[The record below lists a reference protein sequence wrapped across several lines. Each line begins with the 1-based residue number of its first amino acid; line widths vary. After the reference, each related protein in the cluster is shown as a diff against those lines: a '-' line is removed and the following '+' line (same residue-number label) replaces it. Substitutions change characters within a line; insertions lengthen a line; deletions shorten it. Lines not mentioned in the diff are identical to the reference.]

1 MWCNNYEFFKGKFSS
16 GATPLLKNKKL
27 KPKAQEK
34 KKKNVNFEKMYK
46 KKPIAKKSGFSKF
59 KVDLIE
65 GEDTKSVQEN
75 NFEEINE
82 SLRTPSPKI
91 KKKNLDF
98 FTISLKKFKNSNLTN
113 PNFDLET
120 TTQTSEFLDDS
131 ADFLK
136 KRKENAYEIS
146 DKSQSSSNKS
156 RFEHDYEIVE
166 VIGKGYFGTVYKCV
180 NKVDGLFYA
189 VKCTNF
195 NIRCINSEKK
205 ILFMYIFN

>member
-1 MWCNNYEFFKGKFSS
+1 MWCNNSEFFKGKFSS
-16 GATPLLKNKKL
+16 GATPLLKNKKM
-27 KPKAQEK
+27 KPKGQEK
-34 KKKNVNFEKMYK
+34 KRKNVNPEKMYK
-46 KKPIAKKSGFSKF
+46 KKQITKKSGFSKF

-65 GEDTKSVQEN
+65 ENDTKSVQEN
-75 NFEEINE
+75 PIEEINE
-82 SLRTPSPKI
+82 SLRTPSPKF

-98 FTISLKKFKNSNLTN
+98 FTISLKKTKNTNFTN

-136 KRKENAYEIS
+136 KRRENAYEIS
-146 DKSQSSSNKS
+146 EKSHSSTNKS

-166 VIGKGYFGTVYKCV
+166 VIGKGYFGTVYKCL
-180 NKVDGLFYA
+180 NKVDGLYYA

-195 NIRCINSEKK
+195 NIRCI
-205 ILFMYIFN
+205 